1 MQEFQIRLTLS
12 IITAQ
17 TLAVVAAEVAPVSK
31 DCVCQMLFYT
41 FMLEV
46 EEKFCE
52 FSCTFA
58 QR

>member
-1 MQEFQIRLTLS
+1 MQEFQICLTLS

-17 TLAVVAAEVAPVSK
+17 TSLVVALDVALVSK
-31 DCVCQMLFYT
+31 GCVYQMLFYG

-58 QR
+58 HK